1 MSHPFDF
8 DKALKALQSGQ
19 ALTGKDGI
27 LTPLIR
33 QLTEVAALSAEPEAH
48 LAQDVEA
55 NRKNGSGKKTIKAPT
70 DTFELATPRDRNGTF
85 EPQLVK
91 MYQTKLSDDI
101 ERKII
106 RLFALGMSYQ
116 NISREIEELYAFSV
130 STATISAVTDKVIP
144 ELKQWQQCPLEK
156 VYPFVW
162 LDAIHY
168 KTREDGRYQSKA
180 VYTVLALN
188 LEGKKEVLGLYLSE
202 SEGANFW
209 LSVLSDLQ
217 NRGEEDILIACV
229 DRLTGFP
236 EAINS
241 IYPQTEFQLCV
252 IHQIRNS
259 IKYVASKHHKAF
271 MADLKPV
278 YCGVS
283 KEAAETALDELEAKW
298 GQQYPVVLQSWR
310 RKWENLS
317 AYFRYPANIRKVI
330 YTTNAIESVH
340 RQFRKLTKTKGAFP
354 NENSL
359 LKLLYLGLMNSQEK
373 WTMPIQS
380 WNLTLS
386 QLAIYFEG
394 RLNTVKVALPQPG
407 WRFSCQWTHYPLP
420 E

>member
-1 MSHPFDF
+1 MSQPFDF

-27 LTPLIR
+27 LTPLIK
-33 QLTEVAALSAEPEAH
+33 QLTEAALAAELDSH
-48 LAQDVEA
+48 LAQDLEA
-55 NRKNGSGKKTIKAPT
+55 NRKNGFGKKTIKAPT
-70 DTFELATPRDRNGTF
+70 GRFELTTPRDRNGTF

-91 MYQTKLSDDI
+91 KHQTTLSDEI

-106 RLFALGMSYQ
+106 RMFALGMSYKD
-116 NISREIEELYAFSV
+116 ISQEIEDLYAFSV
-130 STATISAVTDKVIP
+130 SSATISAVTDKVIP
-144 ELKQWQQCPLEK
+144 ELKQWQQRPLEA

-168 KTREDGRYQSKA
+168 KIRENGRYQSKA

-188 LEGKKEVLGLYLSE
+188 LEGKKEILGLYLSE
-202 SEGANFW
+202 NEGANFW
-209 LSVLSDLQ
+209 LSVLTDLQ
-217 NRGEEDILIACV
+217 NRGVNDILIACV
-229 DRLTGFP
+229 DGLTGFP

-241 IYPQTEFQLCV
+241 IYPDTEVQLCV

-278 YCGVS
+278 YRAVS
-283 KEAAETALDELEAKW
+283 KEAAETALDELEEKW

-317 AYFRYPANIRKVI
+317 HYFRYPATIRKVI

-359 LKLLYLGLMNSQEK
+359 LKLLYLGLMNAQEK

-394 RLNTVKVALPQPG
+394 RQDKVITL
-407 WRFSCQWTHYPLP
+407 
-420 E
+420 

>member
-1 MSHPFDF
+1 M
-8 DKALKALQSGQ
+8 
-19 ALTGKDGI
+19 
-27 LTPLIR
+27 
-33 QLTEVAALSAEPEAH
+33 
-48 LAQDVEA
+48 EA
-55 NRKNGSGKKTIKAPT
+55 NRKNGFGKKTIKAT
-70 DTFELATPRDRNGTF
+70 TGSFELATPRDRNGTF

-91 MYQTKLSDDI
+91 KHQTTLSDEI
-101 ERKII
+101 EQKII
-106 RLFALGMSYQ
+106 RLFAHGMSYAD
-116 NISREIEELYAFSV
+116 ISREIEDLYAFSV

-144 ELKQWQQCPLEK
+144 ELRQWQQRPLEP

-168 KTREDGRYQSKA
+168 KIHEEGRYVSKA
-180 VYTVLALN
+180 VHTVLALN
-188 LEGKKEVLGLYLSE
+188 LSGKKEVLGLYLSE

-217 NRGEEDILIACV
+217 NRGGRDILIAYV
-229 DRLTGFP
+229 DGVTGFP

-241 IYPQTEFQLCV
+241 IYPQTEVQLCI

-278 YCGVS
+278 YQAVS
-283 KEAAETALDELEAKW
+283 KAAAETALDELEARW
-298 GQQYPVVLQSWR
+298 GQQYPMVIQSWR

-317 AYFRYPANIRKVI
+317 AYFRYAPDIRKVI
-330 YTTNAIESVH
+330 YTTNVIESVH

-359 LKLLYLGLMNSQEK
+359 LKLLYLGLLNAQEK
-373 WTMPIQS
+373 WTMPIHN

-386 QLAIYFEG
+386 QLAIYFDG
-394 RLNTVKVALPQPG
+394 RLNNVITL
-407 WRFSCQWTHYPLP
+407 
-420 E
+420 